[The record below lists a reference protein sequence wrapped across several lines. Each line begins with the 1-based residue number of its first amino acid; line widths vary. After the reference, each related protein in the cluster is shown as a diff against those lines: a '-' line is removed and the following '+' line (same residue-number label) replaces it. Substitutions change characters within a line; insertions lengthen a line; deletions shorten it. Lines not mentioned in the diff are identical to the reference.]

1 MRRLNQYFSSIIL
14 FILILNMQLLHAQAK
29 RKDIGKLVF
38 ERTCFDVV
46 HYDIQVKLSP
56 NEKFISGSN
65 RIEFKMLENAS
76 KIQLDYTKN
85 MNLDSARFMG
95 KPIAFKRKGNI
106 LLFDFPA
113 GLLKNSSYTLLL
125 YFSGKPL
132 EAKLAPWDGG
142 FVWRKDRNGYDWVGL
157 ACEGLGASAWL
168 PCKDHWS
175 DEAEGADITLIVP
188 KDLTG
193 VSNGKLIDEK
203 IVDSA
208 YKAFHWRVVNPIN
221 NYNISINVGRYVNFK
236 DTFSGINL
244 LPLSYYVLDYN
255 LASAEKHFLQV
266 HGMLEAFEHYF
277 GQYPFKDDSYKLV
290 ETPYWGMEH
299 QSCIAYGNNY
309 KNNSFGFDFIIIH
322 ESGHEWYAN
331 SITASDAA
339 DMWIHESFTTY
350 AEALYLEYKSN
361 RTTSTEYLLGQKKKI
376 VSKHPMQ
383 GPRGVFYHGRTDSDI
398 YYKGTWM
405 LNTMR
410 SVLNNDSLWFAC
422 LKEMNLKYFH
432 KIVGTEEIIQ
442 YFNSKTAYNWNLF
455 FKQYLYGKNI
465 PELEIKQLLLDN
477 GNIRYTLTLES
488 DVKDLK
494 LPLNIKLPN
503 GQTITVV
510 VSDKS
515 VVLELDKRFD
525 LYAFIEANYLLRI
538 ERE

>member
-203 IVDSA
+203 SVDSA

>member
-510 VSDKS
+510 LSDKS
-515 VVLELDKRFD
+515 VVIELDNRFD

>member
-1 MRRLNQYFSSIIL
+1 
-14 FILILNMQLLHAQAK
+14 MQLLHAQAK

-85 MNLDSARFMG
+85 MNLDSARFMD
-95 KPIAFKRKGNI
+95 KPISFKRKGNI
-106 LLFDFPA
+106 LLFDFSA

-142 FVWRKDRNGYDWVGL
+142 FVWRKDKNGYDWVGL

-175 DEAEGADITLIVP
+175 DEAEGIDITLIVP

-221 NYNISINVGRYVNFK
+221 NYNININVGRYVNFK

-244 LPLSYYVLDYN
+244 LPLSYYVLEYN

-350 AEALYLEYKSN
+350 AEALYLEYKTN
-361 RTTSTEYLLGQKKKI
+361 RTTSIEYLLGQKKKI

-383 GPRGVFYHGRTDSDI
+383 GPRSVFYHDRTDSDI

-422 LKEMNLKYFH
+422 LKEMNIKYFH

-442 YFNSKTAYNWNLF
+442 YFNSKTAYNWDLF
-455 FKQYLYGKNI
+455 FKQYLYNKNV

-477 GNIRYTLTLES
+477 GNIRYTLTLEA

-494 LPLNIKLPN
+494 LPLNIKLAN

-515 VVLELDKRFD
+515 IVIELDNRFD